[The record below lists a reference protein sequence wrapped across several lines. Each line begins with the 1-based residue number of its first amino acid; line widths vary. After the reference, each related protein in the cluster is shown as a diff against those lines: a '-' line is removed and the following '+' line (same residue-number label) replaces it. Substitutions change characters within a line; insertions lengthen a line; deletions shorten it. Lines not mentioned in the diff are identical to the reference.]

1 MDKADKK
8 KERKAGK
15 RANQLAALEKKMAG
29 EKQYFEECLNASRRG
44 NHAAPK
50 AAEQQLFSKQGA
62 QGINFSNYDNIPV
75 EVKMPRGAAAFDPIS
90 DFEELALPAF
100 LARNLSLMRYQKP
113 TPIQRYAVTTAAAG
127 HDLMC
132 CAQTGSGKTAAFLVP
147 VCSRLG
153 PIPRQNNSNVRQTS
167 AVPRC
172 IIMAPTRELASQIE
186 LEAQKLTNASP
197 LRSVAVYGGADQKKQ
212 IKELAMGVDI
222 IVATPGRLTDFCDRK
237 IVSLA
242 STEFLILDEA
252 DRMLDMGF
260 APQIRRIVLQ
270 CDMPAKEQRQTF
282 LFSATFP
289 AAIQLLAQ
297 QFLRPYVWVGVG
309 RVGSTTDSI
318 RQQLVRSTLEKRHK
332 LFLVAQALNE
342 GPSGRTLV
350 FVQKKRTATWLK
362 KMLAKG
368 GVDGASSADRFEPIT
383 ACDIHGDRS
392 QSQREAALAAFRSGS
407 CRVLVATDVAARGLD
422 IADVEHVINMDLPVG
437 PEDFDS
443 YIHRIGRT
451 GRAGHT
457 GLATSLYVPG
467 SDKAANGKIA
477 PLLLNLFREANQE
490 IPEWFASLPECSPGS
505 RTNVTQQGYGGHRPP
520 QAPVAQKAQQRPAPQ
535 RGAAAEGAAKPA
547 KPSAGGLRWS
557 DMEETP
563 DAYAKA
569 PSTQLKVQAMAF
581 VKPPEEKRYE
591 GSDPPYTW
599 SEFAQYYGQAAEQHW
614 NGATVYV
621 AAPAAARHAPAPA
634 AARAESAKS
643 KKRKGKSKGD
653 TESRPQPA
661 AAKAKKAR
669 PESAPAQSQAKK
681 GKDKNAPKI
690 SFEQLCANVDAQKSR
705 QEKADNPPSVNKSKG
720 RKKKGSNGDG
730 PAAQTKE
737 KHPDQAKYALP
748 KPKSK

>member
-1 MDKADKK
+1 M
-8 KERKAGK
+8 GK
-15 RANQLAALEKKMAG
+15 RALQLAASEKKMAG

-50 AAEQQLFSKQGA
+50 AAEQQLFEKQGA
-62 QGINFSNYDNIPV
+62 QGINFNNYDDIPV
-75 EVKMPRGAAAFDPIS
+75 EVKMPRGAAPLAPIS

-153 PIPRQNNSNVRQTS
+153 PRQNNSNVRQTS

-222 IVATPGRLTDFCDRK
+222 IVATPGRLTDFCERK
-237 IVSLA
+237 IVSLV

-260 APQIRRIVLQ
+260 APQIRKIVLQ
-270 CDMPAKEQRQTF
+270 CDMPSKEQRQTF

-289 AAIQLLAQ
+289 AEIQLLAQ

-318 RQQLVRSTLEKRHK
+318 RQQLVRATLEKRHK

-368 GVDGASSADRFEPIT
+368 GVDGAASHERFEPIT

-392 QSQREAALAAFRSGS
+392 QSQRESALASFRSGA

-422 IADVEHVINMDLPVG
+422 IADIEHVINMDLPVS
-437 PEDFDS
+437 PDDFDS

-467 SDKAANGKIA
+467 TDDKAKNGKIA
-477 PLLLNLFREANQE
+477 PLLLNLFNEANQE
-490 IPEWFASLPECSPGS
+490 IPEWFASLPECAPGF
-505 RTNVTQQGYGGHRPP
+505 RANKTQQTQQR
-520 QAPVAQKAQQRPAPQ
+520 PVAQKAQQRPAPQ
-535 RGAAAEGAAKPA
+535 RGAAAEGAARSA
-547 KPSAGGLRWS
+547 KPSAGGMRWS

-581 VKPPEEKRYE
+581 VQPPEEKRYE

-599 SEFAQYYGQAAEQHW
+599 SEFAEFYGQVADQHW
-614 NGATVYV
+614 HAATVYV
-621 AAPAAARHAPAPA
+621 AAPAAVRHAPAPA
-634 AARAESAKS
+634 PPRAESAKS
-643 KKRKGKSKGD
+643 KNRNGKSKGN
-653 TESRPQPA
+653 TESRPQPSQPKKPA

-669 PESAPAQSQAKK
+669 PESAPAQSQGKNR
-681 GKDKNAPKI
+681 KDKNAPNI
-690 SFEQLCANVDAQKSR
+690 SFEQLCANADAQKSR
-705 QEKADNPPSVNKSKG
+705 QEKADNAPSANKSKG

-737 KHPDQAKYALP
+737 KQPDQANCAIP
-748 KPKSK
+748 KPKAK